1 MKYRIRQTTTYTY
14 GQAVPY
20 ARHLVRMLP
29 AERRLQKVAHAE
41 LLIDPAP
48 DEQHSTLDFFNN
60 RIRHASIMRPH
71 SRLVIESRSDVSME
85 PRELTEPRETP
96 TIADIRAAT
105 ATSLRLDGRGPAH
118 HVFPSRLVRLDPAIR
133 DYAASSLADERPIL
147 DGAHELAL
155 RIHAD
160 FTYDPV
166 ATDVATPV
174 GQAFELRRGV
184 CQDFAQVMIA
194 GLRGLGLP
202 AAYVSGYL
210 RTEPAPGMPRLV
222 GADAMHAW
230 VAVWCGAGIGW
241 RGLDPTNGVATAL
254 DHVEVAFGRD
264 YADAAPLDG
273 VIVSAGH
280 QTLSVSVDV
289 APL

>member
-1 MKYRIRQTTTYTY
+1 MQ
-14 GQAVPY
+14 
-20 ARHLVRMLP
+20 
-29 AERRLQKVAHAE
+29 
-41 LLIDPAP
+41 
-48 DEQHSTLDFFNN
+48 
-60 RIRHASIMRPH
+60 PH

-85 PRELTEPRETP
+85 PRELTAPTETP
-96 TIADIRAAT
+96 EVAEIRAA
-105 ATSLRLDGRGPAH
+105 AAASLRIDGRGPAH
-118 HVFPSRLVRLDPAIR
+118 HVFPSRLVPLVSDIR

-147 DGAHELAL
+147 EGALELAL

-166 ATDVATPV
+166 ATDVTTPV
-174 GQAFELRRGV
+174 AQAFDLRRGV
-184 CQDFAQVMIA
+184 CQDFAQVMIS
-194 GLRGLGLP
+194 GLRGWGLP

-230 VAVWCGAGIGW
+230 VAVWCGAGVGW
-241 RGLDPTNGVATAL
+241 RGLDPTNGVVTAL

-280 QTLSVSVDV
+280 QTLAVSVDV
-289 APL
+289 SPL